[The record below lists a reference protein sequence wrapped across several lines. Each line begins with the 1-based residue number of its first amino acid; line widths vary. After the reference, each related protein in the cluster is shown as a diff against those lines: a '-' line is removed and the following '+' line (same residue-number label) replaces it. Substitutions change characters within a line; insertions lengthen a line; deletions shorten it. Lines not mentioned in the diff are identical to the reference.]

1 MNRLVIT
8 IGRQFGSGGR
18 EIGQKL
24 AEWHGIDY
32 LDKELLTLA
41 AEKSGISEEILARAD
56 EKPASPFSFA
66 ARYPTSMAGGFVA
79 PINVHNAMTDDH
91 LFSVQAA
98 AIREEAEKRN
108 CVIVGRCSDYVIGRK
123 EYCVNIFVHAPLP
136 WRIKR
141 VSRIYEIE
149 AEEAKKQIQRIDK
162 KRAAYYNFYTGKRW
176 GDMEGYDLSIDVS
189 TVGVDNAVKLIADY
203 AAMKVPGFRPEK
215 NKDQAPPRP

>member
-18 EIGQKL
+18 EIGRKL
-24 AEWHGIDY
+24 AERFGIDY

-66 ARYPTSMAGGFVA
+66 ARYPTALAAGFVA
-79 PINVHNAMTDDH
+79 PINLHSAMTDDH

-108 CVIVGRCSDYVIGRK
+108 CIIVGRCSDYIIGRK
-123 EYCVNIFVHAPLP
+123 EYCVNVFVHAPLP
-136 WRIKR
+136 WRVRR
-141 VSRIYEIE
+141 VAANYEITPEE
-149 AEEAKKQIQRIDK
+149 AEKQIRRIDK

-176 GDMEGYDLSIDVS
+176 GDMEGYDLSVDVS
-189 TVGVDNAVKLIADY
+189 TIGIDKTVQIIADY
-203 AAMKVPGFRPEK
+203 AAVKVPDFRIEPRPEEE
-215 NKDQAPPRP
+215 A

>member
-18 EIGQKL
+18 EIGRKL
-24 AEWHGIDY
+24 AERFGIDY

-66 ARYPTSMAGGFVA
+66 ARYPTALAAGFVA
-79 PINVHNAMTDDH
+79 PINLHSAMTDDH

-108 CVIVGRCSDYVIGRK
+108 CIIVGRCSDYIIGRK
-123 EYCVNIFVHAPLP
+123 EYCVNVFVHAPLP
-136 WRIKR
+136 WRVRR
-141 VSRIYEIE
+141 VAANYEITPEE
-149 AEEAKKQIQRIDK
+149 AEKQIRRIDK

-176 GDMEGYDLSIDVS
+176 GDMDGYDLSVDVS
-189 TVGVDNAVKLIADY
+189 TIGIDKTVQIIADY
-203 AAMKVPGFRPEK
+203 AAVKVPDFRIEPRPEE
-215 NKDQAPPRP
+215 A

>member
-18 EIGQKL
+18 EIGRKL
-24 AEWHGIDY
+24 AERFGIDY

-66 ARYPTSMAGGFVA
+66 ARYPTALAAGFVA
-79 PINVHNAMTDDH
+79 PINLHSAMTDDH

-108 CVIVGRCSDYVIGRK
+108 CVIVGRCSDYIIGRK
-123 EYCVNIFVHAPLP
+123 EYCVNVFVHAPLP
-136 WRIKR
+136 WRVRR
-141 VSRIYEIE
+141 VAANYEITPEE
-149 AEEAKKQIQRIDK
+149 AEKQIRRIDK

-176 GDMEGYDLSIDVS
+176 GDMDGYDLSVDVS
-189 TVGVDNAVKLIADY
+189 TIGIDKTVQIIADY
-203 AAMKVPGFRPEK
+203 AAVKVPDFRIEPRPEEE
-215 NKDQAPPRP
+215 A

>member
-18 EIGQKL
+18 EIGRKL
-24 AEWHGIDY
+24 AERFGIDY

-66 ARYPTSMAGGFVA
+66 ARYPTALAAGFVA
-79 PINVHNAMTDDH
+79 PINLHSAMTDDH

-108 CVIVGRCSDYVIGRK
+108 CIIVGRCSDYIIGRK
-123 EYCVNIFVHAPLP
+123 EYCVNVFVHAPLP
-136 WRIKR
+136 WRVRR
-141 VSRIYEIE
+141 VAANHELTPEE
-149 AEEAKKQIQRIDK
+149 AEQQIRRIDK

-176 GDMEGYDLSIDVS
+176 GDMDGYDLSVDVS
-189 TVGVDNAVKLIADY
+189 TIGIDKTVQIIADY
-203 AAMKVPGFRPEK
+203 AAVKVPDFRIEPRPEEE
-215 NKDQAPPRP
+215 A

>member
-18 EIGQKL
+18 EIGRKL
-24 AEWHGIDY
+24 AERFGIDY

-66 ARYPTSMAGGFVA
+66 ARYPTALAAGFVA
-79 PINVHNAMTDDH
+79 PINLHSAMTDDH
-91 LFSVQAA
+91 LFSIQAA

-108 CVIVGRCSDYVIGRK
+108 CIIVGRCSDYIIGRK
-123 EYCVNIFVHAPLP
+123 EYCVNVFVHAPLP
-136 WRIKR
+136 WRVRR
-141 VSRIYEIE
+141 VAANYEITPEE
-149 AEEAKKQIQRIDK
+149 AEKQIRRIDK

-176 GDMEGYDLSIDVS
+176 GDMDGYDLSVDVS
-189 TVGVDNAVKLIADY
+189 TIGIDKTVQIIADY
-203 AAMKVPGFRPEK
+203 AAVKVPDFRIEPRPEEE
-215 NKDQAPPRP
+215 A

>member
-18 EIGQKL
+18 EIGRKL
-24 AEWHGIDY
+24 AERFGIDY

-66 ARYPTSMAGGFVA
+66 ARYPTALAAGFVA
-79 PINVHNAMTDDH
+79 PINLHSAMTDDH

-108 CVIVGRCSDYVIGRK
+108 CVIVGRCSDYIIGRK
-123 EYCVNIFVHAPLP
+123 EYCVNVFVHAPLP
-136 WRIKR
+136 WRVRR
-141 VSRIYEIE
+141 VAANYEITPEE
-149 AEEAKKQIQRIDK
+149 AEKQIRRIDK

-176 GDMEGYDLSIDVS
+176 GDMEGYDLSVDVS
-189 TVGVDNAVKLIADY
+189 TIGIDKTVQIIADY
-203 AAMKVPGFRPEK
+203 AAVKVPDFRI
-215 NKDQAPPRP
+215 DPPRPEEEA

>member
-18 EIGQKL
+18 EIGRKL
-24 AEWHGIDY
+24 AERFGIDY

-66 ARYPTSMAGGFVA
+66 ARYPTALAAGFVA
-79 PINVHNAMTDDH
+79 PINLHSAMTDDH

-108 CVIVGRCSDYVIGRK
+108 CIIVGRCSDYIIGRK
-123 EYCVNIFVHAPLP
+123 EYCVNVFVHAPLP
-136 WRIKR
+136 WRVRR
-141 VSRIYEIE
+141 VAANYEIAPEE
-149 AEEAKKQIQRIDK
+149 AEKQIRRIDK

-176 GDMEGYDLSIDVS
+176 GDMDGYDLSVDVS
-189 TVGVDNAVKLIADY
+189 TIGIDKTVQIIADY
-203 AAMKVPGFRPEK
+203 AAVKVPDFRIEPRPEEE
-215 NKDQAPPRP
+215 A

>member
-18 EIGQKL
+18 EIGRKL
-24 AEWHGIDY
+24 AERFGIDY

-66 ARYPTSMAGGFVA
+66 ARYPTALAAGFVA
-79 PINVHNAMTDDH
+79 PINLHSAMTDDH

-108 CVIVGRCSDYVIGRK
+108 CIIVGRCSDYIIGRK
-123 EYCVNIFVHAPLP
+123 EYCVNVFVHAPLP
-136 WRIKR
+136 WRVRR
-141 VSRIYEIE
+141 VAANYEITPEE
-149 AEEAKKQIQRIDK
+149 AEKQIRRIDK

-176 GDMEGYDLSIDVS
+176 GDMDGYDLSVDVS
-189 TVGVDNAVKLIADY
+189 TIGIDKTVQIIADY
-203 AAMKVPGFRPEK
+203 AAVKVPDFRIE
-215 NKDQAPPRP
+215 PRLEEEA

>member
-18 EIGQKL
+18 EIGRKL
-24 AEWHGIDY
+24 AERFGIDY

-56 EKPASPFSFA
+56 EKPANPFSFA
-66 ARYPTSMAGGFVA
+66 ARYPTALAAGFVA
-79 PINVHNAMTDDH
+79 PINLHSAMTDDH

-108 CVIVGRCSDYVIGRK
+108 CIIVGRCSDYIIGRK
-123 EYCVNIFVHAPLP
+123 EYCVNVFVHAPLP
-136 WRIKR
+136 WRVRR
-141 VSRIYEIE
+141 VAANYEITPEE
-149 AEEAKKQIQRIDK
+149 AEKQIRRIDK

-176 GDMEGYDLSIDVS
+176 GDMDGYDLSVDVS
-189 TVGVDNAVKLIADY
+189 TIGIDKTVQIIADY
-203 AAMKVPGFRPEK
+203 AAVKVPDFRIEPRPEE
-215 NKDQAPPRP
+215 A

>member
-18 EIGQKL
+18 EIGRKL
-24 AEWHGIDY
+24 AERFGIDY

-66 ARYPTSMAGGFVA
+66 ARYPTALAAGFVA
-79 PINVHNAMTDDH
+79 PINLHSAMTDDH

-108 CVIVGRCSDYVIGRK
+108 CIIVGRCSDYIIGRK
-123 EYCVNIFVHAPLP
+123 EYCVNVFVHAPLP
-136 WRIKR
+136 WRVRR
-141 VSRIYEIE
+141 VAANYEITPEE
-149 AEEAKKQIQRIDK
+149 AEKQIRRIDK

-176 GDMEGYDLSIDVS
+176 GDMDGYDLSVDVS
-189 TVGVDNAVKLIADY
+189 TIGIDKTVQIIADY
-203 AAMKVPGFRPEK
+203 AAVKVPDFRIEPRPEEE
-215 NKDQAPPRP
+215 A

>member
-18 EIGQKL
+18 EIGRKL
-24 AEWHGIDY
+24 AERFGIDY

-66 ARYPTSMAGGFVA
+66 ARYPTALAAGFVA
-79 PINVHNAMTDDH
+79 PINLHSAMTDDH

-108 CVIVGRCSDYVIGRK
+108 CIIVGRCSDYIIGRK
-123 EYCVNIFVHAPLP
+123 EYCVNVFVHAPLP
-136 WRIKR
+136 WRVRR
-141 VSRIYEIE
+141 VAANYEITPEE
-149 AEEAKKQIQRIDK
+149 AEKQIRRIDK

-176 GDMEGYDLSIDVS
+176 GDMDGYDLSVDVS
-189 TVGVDNAVKLIADY
+189 TIGIDKTVQIIADY
-203 AAMKVPGFRPEK
+203 AAVKVPDFRIEPRPEEE
-215 NKDQAPPRP
+215 